1 MATKIR
7 LQRHGRKSAPLFH
20 IVVAD
25 SRSKR
30 DGKYIERL
38 GSYNPNNDPA
48 TVSLNFDSAVNWV
61 GTGAEMSDTARSILS
76 KEGVLLKNHLVG
88 GVRKGA
94 LTEDQADAKFAA
106 WQTEKGTK
114 ADSLTKANDEA
125 KVKAEKE
132 ALANETKIKESRE
145 AAVAAKLL
153 EAQAAVEAAEL
164 AAAAPAEEAAA
175 PEAEASTE
183 EAAE

>member
-1 MATKIR
+1 MSHN
-7 LQRHGRKSAPLFH
+7 QRRCHH
-20 IVVAD
+20 H
-25 SRSKR
+25 
-30 DGKYIERL
+30 
-38 GSYNPNNDPA
+38 NDPA

-114 ADSLTKANDEA
+114 VDSLTKANDEA

-132 ALANETKIKESRE
+132 ALANETKIKEANRR
-145 AAVAAKLL
+145 
-153 EAQAAVEAAEL
+153 
-164 AAAAPAEEAAA
+164 
-175 PEAEASTE
+175 
-183 EAAE
+183 